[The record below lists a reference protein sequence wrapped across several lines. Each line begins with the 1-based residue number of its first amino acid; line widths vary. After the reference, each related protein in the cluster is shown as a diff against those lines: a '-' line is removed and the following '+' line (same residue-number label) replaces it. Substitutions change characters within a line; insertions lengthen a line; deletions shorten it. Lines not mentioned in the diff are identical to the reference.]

1 MQVLYLAEKEWLIK
15 LKDGEYRISLKHGA
29 LLRKYYVKLNGDI
42 INPQRTIIEKGDKLT
57 FNINSH
63 SCVLL
68 IYFIEGG
75 AKYECVIDGTSIE
88 TQKKSE
94 IPPEWSPPKQG
105 CLKQILMQLW
115 YLISMT
121 IVIGIISA
129 LTGLGSAKIDL
140 IIGLAFGVLII
151 YVILRHLY
159 LRSQ

>member
-1 MQVLYLAEKEWLIK
+1 MAEKEWIVK
-15 LKDGEYRISLKHGA
+15 LESDEHGITLKHGT
-29 LLRKYYVKLNGDI
+29 LLRKYYVKFDGNI
-42 INPQRTIIEKGDKLT
+42 INSYRTIIEKGDKLT

-63 SCVLL
+63 TCVLL
-68 IYFIEGG
+68 IHFIKGG
-75 AKYECVIDGTSIE
+75 VKYECVIDGTSIE

-129 LTGLGSAKIDL
+129 LTGFSSNKIDL
-140 IIGLAFGVLII
+140 IIGLVVGVLII
-151 YVILRHLY
+151 YVVLRHLY
-159 LRSQ
+159 QRSQ